1 MRIASRS
8 NMILFIA
15 VASFAANWF
24 FGGYETRTLPGWLK
38 FTQSAYGSFAG
49 SLLSSLSILALVY
62 LMYREFGE
70 MEGASRRSKATLK
83 WSFYGVLGVTAL
95 GIPIEIAIL
104 LSKLHANG

>member
-1 MRIASRS
+1 MRIATRS

-15 VASFAANWF
+15 VGSLAANWF
-24 FGGYETRTLPGWLK
+24 FDGFETRALPGWLE
-38 FTQSAYGSFAG
+38 FTRSAYGLFAG

-62 LMYREFGE
+62 LMYRVFGE

-83 WSFYGVLGVTAL
+83 WFFYGLLGVTTL
-95 GIPIEIAIL
+95 SIPFEIAIF